1 VSRLARARRAASVA
15 RLEAEQRFGSLLRG
29 GIVLLYHRVTTL
41 TTDPQL
47 LAVTPERFR
56 QHMEVLR
63 SRYAPMP
70 LEELARRSRQ
80 GRAPRRAVAVTFD
93 DGYADNLHE
102 AEPILRELGI
112 PATVFVATGHVGT
125 DREFWWDELERL
137 MLLGGV
143 RPAELHVSHHAEEQ
157 RHPTRDASER
167 RAAYDALHPWLRFG
181 QLERRED
188 ALAQVRRWAG
198 EPEGGRHRDSHRA
211 VTVSELR
218 ELAASPVV
226 ELAPHTRRHPSLAHQ
241 EIVVQRDEIE
251 GSAQQLEQW
260 LGERSRVF
268 SYPFG
273 GPGADYD
280 GDTMAIVREAGFELA
295 VSNFPARVTRLS
307 SRFAVPRHLVRDWD
321 RAHFEGWL
329 AGRASG

>member
-1 VSRLARARRAASVA
+1 VSRLGRARRAASTA
-15 RLEAEQRFGSLLRG
+15 RLLAEQRFGSWLRG

-41 TTDPQL
+41 ATDPQL

-63 SRYAPMP
+63 SEYAPMP
-70 LEELARRSRQ
+70 LGELARRSRR

-93 DGYADNLHE
+93 DGYADNLYE

-137 MLLGGV
+137 MLLGGE
-143 RPAELHVSHHAEEQ
+143 RPAELRVSHRGEGQ
-157 RHPTRDASER
+157 RHPTRDESER

-181 QLERRED
+181 PLARRED
-188 ALAQVRRWAG
+188 VLAQVRGWAG
-198 EPEGGRHRDSHRA
+198 EPEGGRHRDTHRA
-211 VTVSELR
+211 VTVDELR

-226 ELAPHTRRHPSLAHQ
+226 EIAPHTRAHPSLAHQ
-241 EIVVQRDEIE
+241 DLPVQREEIA
-251 GSAQQLEQW
+251 GSARQLEDW
-260 LGERSRVF
+260 LGTRSPVF

-280 GDTMAIVREAGFELA
+280 RATVSAVREAGFQLA
-295 VSNFPARVTRLS
+295 VSNFPARVTPLS
-307 SRFAVPRHLVRDWD
+307 SPFELPRHLVRDWD
-321 RAHFEGWL
+321 ADYFGGWL
-329 AGRASG
+329 AERASG